1 MAPGSTCLM
10 AGPVTSGSDSSRP
23 RPALPASP
31 AATAAAIAPSSAHGL
46 RSPVVA
52 ADAAAIQAA
61 KYPTRQKT
69 SAYSPA

>member
-10 AGPVTSGSDSSRP
+10 AGPVTFGSDSSRP

-31 AATAAAIAPSSAHGL
+31 GRDRGRHRAELGDGL
-46 RSPVVA
+46 RSPVAA
-52 ADAAAIQAA
+52 ADAAATQAA
-61 KYPTRQKT
+61 KYPARQKT